1 MRWLMNTNTTEFWVV
16 MLCVAAAIAT
26 LTVLGGF
33 FFARRKRSIVE
44 QDPAPHCN
52 LQERLAQIA
61 NMPMVQGVKSAGDP
75 VATSVGNPN

>member
-26 LTVLGGF
+26 LTVISGF
-33 FFARRKRSIVE
+33 FFARRNRSVVE
-44 QDPAPHCN
+44 QDPVPHCN

-61 NMPMVQGVKSAGDP
+61 ATPMVEGRKLDLRDP
-75 VATSVGNPN
+75 IVASGRN